1 MKAAILIP
9 VLTCKDAVGADAL
22 AMARVLDDLG
32 IEARVFCLSST
43 GVERKTWPA
52 EELPAFAGG
61 PQDLVIYHFS
71 TGWPAAVEILRR
83 CRGFRVVKY
92 HNITPAAFFKDYSAD
107 YQGACEA
114 GRRELSTMANLGC
127 ELYLGDSAYNLDEL
141 LEAGAPRE
149 RGGVLPPFHRV
160 EEIVQAE
167 ADTHLV
173 DTLTDGSRNFLM
185 VGRVAPNK
193 GHLDLVDAFAA
204 YVRGYSESARLILL
218 GKIDPRLERYTHAI
232 RERIDDY
239 GVGNQVVWINGAS
252 EAQLK
257 AAYLASHVFL
267 LLSQHEGFCVPLI
280 ESMAM
285 GTPIIAHASSAVPET
300 LGDAG
305 ICWEE
310 NDPWLY
316 AASADR
322 LFKDDELRNNL
333 MTTAR
338 QRYQDN
344 YLVDVLRRR
353 FLEHL
358 APVL

>member
-1 MKAAILIP
+1 
-9 VLTCKDAVGADAL
+9 
-22 AMARVLDDLG
+22 
-32 IEARVFCLSST
+32 
-43 GVERKTWPA
+43 
-52 EELPAFAGG
+52 
-61 PQDLVIYHFS
+61 
-71 TGWPAAVEILRR
+71 
-83 CRGFRVVKY
+83 
-92 HNITPAAFFKDYSAD
+92 
-107 YQGACEA
+107 
-114 GRRELSTMANLGC
+114 
-127 ELYLGDSAYNLDEL
+127 
-141 LEAGAPRE
+141 
-149 RGGVLPPFHRV
+149 HRV

-167 ADTHLV
+167 ADTELV

-193 GHLDLVDAFAA
+193 GHLELVDAIAA
-204 YVRGYSESARLILL
+204 YVRGYSDSARLILL
-218 GKIDPRLERYTHAI
+218 GKIDPRLESYTNAI
-232 RERIDDY
+232 RDRIEGY
-239 GVGNQVVWINGAS
+239 GLEHHVTWINGAS

-257 AAYLASHVFL
+257 AAFLASHVFM

-280 ESMAM
+280 ESMAV

-322 LFKDDELRNNL
+322 LFKDDELRNEL
-333 MTTAR
+333 MSAGR
-338 QRYQDN
+338 QRYRET
-344 YLVDVLRRR
+344 YFVDVLRRR